1 MFIKECKIMSLAL
14 EMEEIANHLANHL
27 NEQEKFV
34 VIEIMKRFLPDNVAT
49 DEDLQDIEN
58 ARIEYMNN
66 ETTSHNDIDWD

>member
-1 MFIKECKIMSLAL
+1 MSLAL

>member
-49 DEDLQDIEN
+49 DED
-58 ARIEYMNN
+58 
-66 ETTSHNDIDWD
+66 